1 MDDERFYD
9 TLVQDEGR
17 DNEVYNDSEGNPTI
31 GIGHEMTKNVSESVQ
46 QQVRNDPDYDDGPAP
61 LPEGT
66 ERISTA
72 VMNEIFRDDRNDAID
87 DSEAFMRSQSAFQGL
102 TDERQ
107 EVVANMAFN
116 MGRSRLN
123 GFNQFRSALND
134 GDWHTAMTEMLDSDW
149 SGQVG
154 DRALRLGKVMETN
167 DDRWFDDTYFQAN
180 YEGDLD
186 QYLRDN
192 EDE

>member
-17 DNEVYNDSEGNPTI
+17 DTQVYDDSEGNPTI
-31 GIGHEMTKNVSESVQ
+31 GIGHEMTKNVSESVI
-46 QQVRNDPDYDDGPAP
+46 QQVTNNPDYDDGPAP
-61 LPEGT
+61 LPAGT
-66 ERISTA
+66 TEITTA
-72 VMNEIFRDDRNDAID
+72 IMNEIFRDDRNDAID
-87 DSEAFMRSQSAFQGL
+87 DSEAFMRSQSAFQSL
-102 TDERQ
+102 SDERQ
-107 EVVANMAFN
+107 EVIANMAFN

-123 GFNQFRSALND
+123 GFNLFRAALND
-134 GDWHTAMTEMLDSDW
+134 RDWHTAMTEMLDSDW

-180 YEGDLD
+180 YQHDLD
-186 QYLRDN
+186 QYLRDDD
-192 EDE
+192 DE

>member
-17 DNEVYNDSEGNPTI
+17 SNTVYPDSEGNPTI
-31 GIGHEMTKNVSESVQ
+31 GIGHEMTKNVSENVQ
-46 QQVRNDPDYDDGPAP
+46 RQVRNDPDYDDGPAP

-66 ERISTA
+66 EEISTA
-72 VMNEIFRDDRNDAID
+72 ITNEIFRDDRNDAID
-87 DSEAFMRSQSAFQGL
+87 DAVAFLQGRSEYDGL
-102 TDERQ
+102 SDERQ

-123 GFNQFRSALND
+123 GFNQFRQALQD

-154 DRALRLGKVMETN
+154 NRALRLGKVMETN
-167 DDRWFDDTYFQAN
+167 DDSWFDDNYFEAN
-180 YEGDLD
+180 YEGELD
-186 QYLRDN
+186 EYLRDN
-192 EDE
+192 DDE